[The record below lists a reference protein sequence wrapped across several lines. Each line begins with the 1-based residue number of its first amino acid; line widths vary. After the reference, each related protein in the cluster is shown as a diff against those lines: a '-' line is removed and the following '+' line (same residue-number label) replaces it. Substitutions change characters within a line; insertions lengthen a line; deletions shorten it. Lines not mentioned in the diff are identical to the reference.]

1 MRKFFS
7 LSQCFLFCLA
17 ILFSFKSFA
26 EVCPSPRGINTS
38 ITCTGNISTGIAGA
52 DGIYFGNTGNNI
64 NTVNMTGD
72 ITTINSDARGIIL
85 SNDSGSS
92 NINTVNLTGNIT
104 TTAASAYGI
113 YANSF
118 GTNSTNTVNMTG
130 NITTNG
136 AGAFGIY
143 LHDDS
148 GTNNTNTVNMTGNI
162 STNLANAYGIWLRNY
177 LGTNSTNTVNM
188 TGNITTIGDGSYGI
202 SLTNSSVNNNTNT
215 VNMTG
220 NISTTGDSAYGI
232 SLYNS
237 AGTYSTNTVN
247 MTGNISTT
255 HNEVHGL
262 LLYNLFG
269 SNSTNTVNMTGNIT
283 TSGDSAY
290 GILLNNTMT
299 NSTNTVNMTG
309 NITTSGFSAYGIYLL
324 NNAGTNSTNTVNM
337 TGNILTSDIVA
348 HGIYL
353 KNDATSNSSNTV
365 NMTGNITTNLANAL
379 GIYLYNGHDSGDNPS
394 DNSTNTVTMTGNIE
408 TNGDGAN
415 GINLYNYDGINN
427 TNTFNM
433 TGNITTTGNGAY
445 GIFLDNTGSDSSS
458 NTVNMTGNI
467 TTTGNGANGINLY
480 NNDGTNS
487 TNTVNIAG
495 RISAT
500 GSDSYAIRAS
510 NDFNSATSSNTVQ
523 LNKGSSVI
531 GAIRGTGDSSAS
543 NFLKLN
549 LGAGASYSFATTG
562 FTVTDLNG
570 RPMVSGSAHAA
581 GVGNVTTASQNLY
594 ERTSQITQSL
604 DDRLRTHDA
613 KQNTSQDFWVN
624 TYYSDSNRG
633 GQGLSGSN
641 LSFNQYRSGITA
653 GFNVKNSYTPTEL
666 IVNYE
671 HGKLNIDEGN
681 QGISSNSVMAGALFP
696 DIKKLFTGTLSAK
709 AMVGYSDFSGDRK
722 VLTNDVAFNGSRNVT
737 ASYQSSHLTI
747 GSAWTKTLYQ
757 TDKIILDTLVGIDLN
772 TQHINSYSESDLFK
786 WNGRTINQLQ
796 ERVTL
801 GIEMKP
807 LVKPLTLFGRVGVE
821 RRDLIS
827 GENQNYAINNTA
839 VSYNDSNQRNTYAT
853 LNAGA
858 YYPLTPTVK
867 AYAQV
872 RYYDSTKDIDSLSGS
887 IGISGQF

>member
-17 ILFSFKSFA
+17 LLFSLKSFA
-26 EVCPSPRGINTS
+26 TDCPSGGITTS
-38 ITCTGNISTGIAGA
+38 TTCTGNIST
-52 DGIYFGNTGNNI
+52 
-64 NTVNMTGD
+64 
-72 ITTINSDARGIIL
+72 
-85 SNDSGSS
+85 SG
-92 NINTVNLTGNIT
+92 
-104 TTAASAYGI
+104 ASAYGI
-113 YANSF
+113 YANNS

-130 NITTNG
+130 NITTTGG
-136 AGAFGIY
+136 AYGIY
-143 LHDDS
+143 LRNAGS
-148 GTNNTNTVNMTGNI
+148 GTSNSNTVNMTGNITTSASSAYGISLYNVNGSNNTNTVNMTGNI
-162 STNLANAYGIWLRNY
+162 STSGANGYGIY
-177 LGTNSTNTVNM
+177 LYNSGTS
-188 TGNITTIGDGSYGI
+188 
-202 SLTNSSVNNNTNT
+202 NNNT

-220 NISTTGDSAYGI
+220 NISTTGNTAYGI
-232 SLYNS
+232 YLTHTATPSSGTSNS
-237 AGTYSTNTVN
+237 NTVN

-255 HNEVHGL
+255 GNTAYGI
-262 LLYNLFG
+262 YLFQTTG
-269 SNSTNTVNMTGNIT
+269 SNNSNNSNTVNMTGNISTSGASGYGIYLRNVIGSNNSNTVNMTGNIT
-283 TSGDSAY
+283 TSGSSAY
-290 GILLNNTMT
+290 GIILYSFSGSNNTDTVNMT
-299 NSTNTVNMTG
+299 GNISTSGASGYGIYSNTDGSFITNTVNIAGNITTNGNSADAIFLTTSGTNNINTVNMTG
-309 NITTSGFSAYGIYLL
+309 NISTSHATAYGINLFIES
-324 NNAGTNSTNTVNM
+324 G
-337 TGNILTSDIVA
+337 
-348 HGIYL
+348 
-353 KNDATSNSSNTV
+353 TSNSNTV
-365 NMTGNITTNLANAL
+365 NMTGR
-379 GIYLYNGHDSGDNPS
+379 
-394 DNSTNTVTMTGNIE
+394 
-408 TNGDGAN
+408 
-415 GINLYNYDGINN
+415 
-427 TNTFNM
+427 
-433 TGNITTTGNGAY
+433 
-445 GIFLDNTGSDSSS
+445 
-458 NTVNMTGNI
+458 
-467 TTTGNGANGINLY
+467 
-480 NNDGTNS
+480 
-487 TNTVNIAG
+487 IA
-495 RISAT
+495 AT
-500 GSDSYAIRAS
+500 DASSYAISSFTSGSTNS
-510 NDFNSATSSNTVQ
+510 NIVQ

-531 GAIRGTGDSSAS
+531 GGIYGGGAYPAN

-570 RPMVSGSAHAA
+570 RPMVAGSAHAA
-581 GVGNVTTASQNLY
+581 GVGNVTTASQSLY

-604 DDRLRTHDA
+604 DDRLRTHDL
-613 KQNTSQDFWVN
+613 KQPSQDFWVN
-624 TYYSDSNRG
+624 TYYSDSGRG

-653 GFNVKNSYTPTEL
+653 GFNVKNTYTPTEL

-737 ASYQSSHLTI
+737 ANYQSSHLTI

-801 GIEMKP
+801 GMEIKP
-807 LVKPLTLFGRVGVE
+807 LVKPLTLYSRVGIE

-827 GENQNYAINNTA
+827 GENQNYASNNTA

-887 IGISGQF
+887 VGISGQF

>member
-7 LSQCFLFCLA
+7 LSQCFLFCLVL
-17 ILFSFKSFA
+17 LFSFKSFA
-26 EVCPSPRGINTS
+26 TDCPSGGITSS
-38 ITCTGNISTGIAGA
+38 ITCTGNISTSADDAMGISLTNSSDNNTITVNMTGDIRTGGITAAG
-52 DGIYFGNTGNNI
+52 IVLLNYGNSST

-72 ITTINSDARGIIL
+72 ITT
-85 SNDSGSS
+85 SGDE
-92 NINTVNLTGNIT
+92 G
-104 TTAASAYGI
+104 
-113 YANSF
+113 
-118 GTNSTNTVNMTG
+118 
-130 NITTNG
+130 
-136 AGAFGIY
+136 FGIW
-143 LHDDS
+143 LFNLNTS
-148 GTNNTNTVNMTGNI
+148 NTNTVNMTGDI
-162 STNLANAYGIWLRNY
+162 RT
-177 LGTNSTNTVNM
+177 
-188 TGNITTIGDGSYGI
+188 D
-202 SLTNSSVNNNTNT
+202 
-215 VNMTG
+215 
-220 NISTTGDSAYGI
+220 GDSAHGI
-232 SLYNS
+232 
-237 AGTYSTNTVN
+237 
-247 MTGNISTT
+247 
-255 HNEVHGL
+255 
-262 LLYNLFG
+262 
-269 SNSTNTVNMTGNIT
+269 
-283 TSGDSAY
+283 
-290 GILLNNTMT
+290 IL
-299 NSTNTVNMTG
+299 S
-309 NITTSGFSAYGIYLL
+309 
-324 NNAGTNSTNTVNM
+324 NAGVNT
-337 TGNILTSDIVA
+337 
-348 HGIYL
+348 
-353 KNDATSNSSNTV
+353 
-365 NMTGNITTNLANAL
+365 
-379 GIYLYNGHDSGDNPS
+379 
-394 DNSTNTVTMTGNIE
+394 
-408 TNGDGAN
+408 
-415 GINLYNYDGINN
+415 

-433 TGNITTTGNGAY
+433 TGNITTTGANAH
-445 GIFLDNTGSDSSS
+445 GIQLDISPGKTNTF
-458 NTVNMTGNI
+458 NMT
-467 TTTGNGANGINLY
+467 
-480 NNDGTNS
+480 
-487 TNTVNIAG
+487 G

-500 GSDSYAIRAS
+500 GAGSYAIFAS
-510 NDFNSATSSNTVQ
+510 NYSPTTNNTVQ

-531 GAIRGTGDSSAS
+531 GVIQGNLGAGTYSAN

-570 RPMVSGSAHAA
+570 RPMVTGSAHAA
-581 GVGNVTTASQNLY
+581 GVGNITTASQSLY

-604 DDRLRTHDA
+604 DDRLRTYDA

-737 ASYQSSHLTI
+737 ASYQSSHITI

-786 WNGRTINQLQ
+786 WNSRTINQLQ

-801 GIEMKP
+801 GMEMKP
-807 LVKPLTLFGRVGVE
+807 FVKPLTLFGRVGVE
-821 RRDLIS
+821 RRDLLS

>member
-7 LSQCFLFCLA
+7 LSQCFLFCTA

-26 EVCPSPRGINTS
+26 DCPALGSGITS
-38 ITCTGNISTGIAGA
+38 STTCTGNITRTGAYA
-52 DGIYFGNTGNNI
+52 H
-64 NTVNMTGD
+64 
-72 ITTINSDARGIIL
+72 GIIL
-85 SNDSGSS
+85 FNSGSS
-92 NINTVNLTGNIT
+92 N
-104 TTAASAYGI
+104 S
-113 YANSF
+113 
-118 GTNSTNTVNMTG
+118 NTVNMTG
-130 NITTNG
+130 NITTRGNG
-136 AGAFGIY
+136 AYGIY
-143 LHDDS
+143 LLNDS
-148 GTNNTNTVNMTGNI
+148 SSNN
-162 STNLANAYGIWLRNY
+162 S
-177 LGTNSTNTVNM
+177 
-188 TGNITTIGDGSYGI
+188 
-202 SLTNSSVNNNTNT
+202 
-215 VNMTG
+215 
-220 NISTTGDSAYGI
+220 
-232 SLYNS
+232 
-237 AGTYSTNTVN
+237 
-247 MTGNISTT
+247 
-255 HNEVHGL
+255 
-262 LLYNLFG
+262 
-269 SNSTNTVNMTGNIT
+269 NTVNMTGNIT
-283 TSGDSAY
+283 TSGGY
-290 GILLNNTMT
+290 GNGIDLENYYG
-299 NSTNTVNMTG
+299 STN
-309 NITTSGFSAYGIYLL
+309 IT
-324 NNAGTNSTNTVNM
+324 
-337 TGNILTSDIVA
+337 
-348 HGIYL
+348 
-353 KNDATSNSSNTV
+353 
-365 NMTGNITTNLANAL
+365 
-379 GIYLYNGHDSGDNPS
+379 
-394 DNSTNTVTMTGNIE
+394 
-408 TNGDGAN
+408 
-415 GINLYNYDGINN
+415 
-427 TNTFNM
+427 
-433 TGNITTTGNGAY
+433 
-445 GIFLDNTGSDSSS
+445 

-467 TTTGNGANGINLY
+467 TTTGDDAYGIRLY
-480 NNDGTNS
+480 NDGTSN
-487 TNTVNIAG
+487 TNTANITG

-500 GSDSYAIRAS
+500 GADSYAIHAINYS
-510 NDFNSATSSNTVQ
+510 PTSTNIVQ

-531 GAIRGTGDSSAS
+531 GGIFGGGDFPAN

-562 FTVTDLNG
+562 FTVQDLNG
-570 RPMVSGSAHAA
+570 RPMVAGSAHAA
-581 GVGNVTTASQNLY
+581 GIGNVSTASQSLY

-604 DDRLRTHDA
+604 DDRVRTYDA

-696 DIKKLFTGTLSAK
+696 DFKKLFTGTISAK

-737 ASYQSSHLTI
+737 ASYQSTHLTL

-757 TDKIILDTLVGIDLN
+757 TDKMILDTLVGIDLN
-772 TQHINSYSESDLFK
+772 SQHINSYSESDLFK

-801 GIEMKP
+801 GMEIKP
-807 LVKPLTLFGRVGVE
+807 LVKPLTLFSRVGIE
-821 RRDLIS
+821 RRDLLS

-872 RYYDSTKDIDSLSGS
+872 RYYDSVKDIDSLSGS